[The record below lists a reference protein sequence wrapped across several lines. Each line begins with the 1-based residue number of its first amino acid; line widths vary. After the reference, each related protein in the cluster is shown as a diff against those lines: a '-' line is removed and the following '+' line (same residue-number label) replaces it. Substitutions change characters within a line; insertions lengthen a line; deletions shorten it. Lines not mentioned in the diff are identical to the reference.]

1 MRTGLC
7 LHHHLN
13 VQAPLRR
20 GLSSAISGIVILMAS
35 WVNTAQ
41 AVDAVEITQ
50 GSFVYHKQGENEP
63 QVAMPLNTDVQMKIS
78 GWVNR
83 VTVTQTFRNDSDY
96 WLNGSYLFPLP
107 NEAAVDHMRL
117 IVGQKVIEG
126 QVRER
131 EEAKKQFEQAKD
143 AGQRASLVEQSRPN
157 IFTTSVANLGPAE
170 TLVVEIS
177 YQELVKYEKG
187 EFSLRFPMLVNPR
200 YESELRSEKDKS
212 PPSTERLLAQ
222 FVDSSYG
229 YGEGRGTGAKVRI
242 DIDLD
247 AGTELSE
254 ITSVYHDIEKHP
266 VTNTQ
271 YRLKLVGDTPAN
283 RDFVLKWSPVS
294 GSEPVAAIYAQH
306 GQTHRETDASQESS
320 DYALLMLI
328 PPETGKSNGV
338 IARELILVIDT
349 SGSMSGEA
357 IEQAKKAMGY
367 ALAGLGV
374 RDSFNIIEFN
384 SNVHSLSPQSLPATA
399 KNIGRANQF
408 IRTLRADGGTEMGL
422 ALTRALG
429 SEVKSAYLQEEE
441 HSDSDSARLKQ
452 VLFMTDGAVANEKDL
467 FNLIEENIGHS
478 RLFTI
483 GIGSA
488 PNSHFM
494 ERAAEKGRGSFTY
507 IGNLDEVQQKIESLL
522 YKIEHPQVTD
532 IELHYGDGTIP
543 DHWPISVP
551 DLYANEPLLVAIKMR
566 PKIYQASASELIVS
580 GMIGEQ
586 YWHSRLSLNERKSAA
601 GLDLVWA
608 RKLIAA
614 LEMSEDGVNQTRV
627 KKQVTALALKYHLV
641 SQHTSLVAVEV
652 SPAKPSSVVSNNASV
667 VQSTPF
673 GWQAPVGYLPQTGG
687 ESRLLIMMG
696 MILLGLGLAY
706 LASFSL
712 DKGAG
717 LRVLHSL
724 AVQRR
729 RQEVSIQAKG
739 EYGDNVH
746 GPSKGLEI

>member
-1 MRTGLC
+1 MRTGLW
-7 LHHHLN
+7 LEHHLN
-13 VQAPLRR
+13 LHAPLRR
-20 GLSSAISGIVILMAS
+20 GLNIAISAIVIMMAS
-35 WVNTAQ
+35 WINVAQ
-41 AVDAVEITQ
+41 AMSAVEITQ
-50 GSFVYHKQGENEP
+50 GSFVYHRQGESEP
-63 QVAMPLNTDVQMKIS
+63 QVAMPLHTDVQMKVS

-83 VTVTQTFRNDSDY
+83 VTVTQTFINDSDD

-131 EEAKKQFEQAKD
+131 EEAKKQFERAK
-143 AGQRASLVEQSRPN
+143 ATGQRASLVEQSRPN
-157 IFTTSVANLGPAE
+157 IFTTSVANLGPGE
-170 TLVVEIS
+170 TLVVQIS

-200 YESELRSEKDKS
+200 YVPKQGSGKDN
-212 PPSTERLLAQ
+212 PYPSTRRILAQ
-222 FVDSSYG
+222 FSDSNDG
-229 YGEGRGTGAKVRI
+229 HGEPGAAGPKVNI
-242 DIDLD
+242 EIDLD
-247 AGTELSE
+247 AGMALSE
-254 ITSVYHDIEKHP
+254 INSVYHDIDKQP
-266 VTNTQ
+266 VTNSQ
-271 YRLKLVGDTPAN
+271 YLLKLVGDTPAN
-283 RDFVLKWSPVS
+283 RDFVLRWTPVL
-294 GSEPVAAIYAQH
+294 GSEPVAAIYAQQ
-306 GQTHRETDASQESS
+306 GQTHKQADPSAETS

-328 PPETGKSNGV
+328 PPEVGAISA
-338 IARELILVIDT
+338 IARDLILVIDT

-357 IEQAKKAMGY
+357 IAQAKKAMGY
-367 ALAGLGV
+367 ALAGLGT

-384 SNVHSLSPQSLPATA
+384 SNVHALSAQSLPATA

-408 IRTLRADGGTEMGL
+408 IRTLKANGGTEMGF
-422 ALTRALG
+422 ALTRALAPG
-429 SEVKSAYLQEEE
+429 THSAYQQNEDD
-441 HSDSDSARLKQ
+441 SDPDSARLKQ
-452 VLFMTDGAVANEKDL
+452 VLFMTDGAVANESDL
-467 FNLIEENIGHS
+467 FSLIEEHIGHS

-494 ERAAEKGRGSFTY
+494 ERAAELGRGSFTY
-507 IGNLDEVQQKIESLL
+507 IGKLDEVQQKIESLL

-532 IELHYGDGTIP
+532 IELRYGDGTIP
-543 DHWPISVP
+543 DHWPSSIA

-580 GMIGEQ
+580 GMIGNQ
-586 YWHSRLSLNERKSAA
+586 YWHSSLSLNERKSAA

-608 RKLIAA
+608 RKQIAA
-614 LEMSEDGVNQTRV
+614 LEMSKDGANRARV

-652 SPAKPSSVVSNNASV
+652 TPAKPSSVVSNNASV

-673 GWQAPVGYLPQTGG
+673 GWQPPVGYLPQTGG
-687 ESRLLIMMG
+687 ESRLLIMLG

-712 DKGAG
+712 DRGAG
-717 LRVLHSL
+717 LSMLRSL
-724 AVQRR
+724 AAQKS
-729 RQEVSIQAKG
+729 RQTVSNKTGG
-739 EYGDNVH
+739 EYGGDGHV
-746 GPSKGLEI
+746 SAKGLET